1 MEIMKRMSV
10 FLLLIIVSCTTKYAQ
25 AQDIDTEK
33 LKKLDA
39 QWEKALLESDADF
52 ISSILAE
59 DFVWVH
65 NHASMIDTKEA
76 LVKRSKK
83 ANGATGNPR
92 SRISKDVKVI
102 MEGATGV
109 VTGLTIVDRG
119 PSPTTYHFMRTYA
132 QTDGKWLLLANHT
145 MAIPK
150 EEGK

>member
-1 MEIMKRMSV
+1 MKIIRF
-10 FLLLIIVSCTTKYAQ
+10 FLLIAGLSCTMVYAQ
-25 AQDIDTEK
+25 AQDNDIDQ
-33 LKKLDA
+33 LRKLDA
-39 QWEKALLESDADF
+39 KWENALLVSDADF
-52 ISSILAE
+52 IASILSE

-65 NHASMIDTKEA
+65 NHASMTDTKEA

-132 QTDGKWLLLANHT
+132 KTDGKWLLLANHT